1 MAVDTNVCICIGVT
15 AIAVVLLYL
24 ALRGKKKELYAN
36 IGDLSHIGAVESP
49 AYGGAYEP
57 VSAPEMSA
65 PAEVFAGMVAD
76 AEQREAPPSDV
87 GRAVSRME
95 RMQGSDLLPR
105 NSRLVTP
112 YNIDVADPL
121 THSFSV
127 NAPRVQL
134 KNPRWESSLFMA
146 LNGDIPIKYHPN
158 IPLIGKSRYDRDS
171 WMGSGV
177 FSDSFRAMYNRYTG
191 QERLNMPI
199 YVANGETIMS

>member
-1 MAVDTNVCICIGVT
+1 MAIDSNVCVCIGVT
-15 AIAVVLLYL
+15 AIAVILFYL
-24 ALRGKKKELYAN
+24 ALRTKKKESYAN
-36 IGDLSHIGAVESP
+36 IGDLSHIGAVEVP

-57 VSAPEMSA
+57 VSAPEMSS
-65 PAEVFAGMVAD
+65 PAEVFAGMVS
-76 AEQREAPPSDV
+76 EGEHAPAPTNV
-87 GRAVSRME
+87 ERAVSRME

-112 YNIDVADPL
+112 FNIDVADPL

-146 LNGDIPIKYHPN
+146 LNGDVPIKYHPN